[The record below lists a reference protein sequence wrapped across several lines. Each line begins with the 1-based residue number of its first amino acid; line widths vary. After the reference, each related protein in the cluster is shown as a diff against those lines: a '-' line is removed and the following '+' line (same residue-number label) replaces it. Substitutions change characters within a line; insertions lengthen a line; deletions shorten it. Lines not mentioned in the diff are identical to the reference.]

1 MAGVCQVCVSVLG
14 CVHEQVCVGGKFLSA
29 GMSDVLA
36 GRDPCVCVSR
46 SRRACVHALVL
57 LTETVCIGVRAVC
70 QCVRVPLSISYMCQC
85 DCRHECGY
93 KSVV

>member
-1 MAGVCQVCVSVLG
+1 MRLCQ
-14 CVHEQVCVGGKFLSA
+14 QVYE
-29 GMSDVLA
+29 
-36 GRDPCVCVSR
+36 
-46 SRRACVHALVL
+46 RACVHALVL